1 MSGRYDRGQG
11 PMPAPSTG
19 PRVIV
24 VGGGVIG
31 TSVAY
36 ELARADADVTLLERD
51 RIGAGASSGNAG
63 TIAVGHPPLNRPGR
77 IGQAIRQMTDPSSPL
92 YVKPRMDPGL
102 WRWLIGFARYCT
114 DAHVQHCMDVMAP
127 LGRHAL
133 SAFDRLL
140 NDERIECDY
149 TPGGYLEVC
158 STEAGMKAVQHE
170 AGIIEAHGYDPE
182 VIDGDEV
189 RRREPALGPDHIGAV
204 HYPESATLNPALFLA
219 RLAAEAQKRGVV
231 IRSGSVVTAVTETAG
246 RVTGVELSS
255 GETVEGDAVILA
267 TGPYDQK
274 LVRPFGLR
282 VPVQPGKGYHR
293 DVDIGPNG
301 APPLRIACVLA
312 EHSVFCTPM
321 DTAIRFAGT
330 MEFSGQNHLMRPERL
345 AQLTRAAQAAFPGM
359 GTARP
364 RSEWC
369 GLRPMSVDGLPIIG
383 PVPGVTGLT
392 IATGHG
398 MLGLTLGPITG
409 EIAARQVLTGSDPRA
424 RHLLPE
430 RFVSSAPHTA

>member
-1 MSGRYDRGQG
+1 MIQRGRADTG
-11 PMPAPSTG
+11 PAPGNTAHH
-19 PRVIV
+19 VIV

-31 TSVAY
+31 ISAAY
-36 ELARADADVTLLERD
+36 ELARAGAAVTLLERD

-77 IGQAIRQMTDPSSPL
+77 IAQAVRQMTDSSSPL
-92 YVKPRMDPGL
+92 YVKPRVDPGL
-102 WRWLIGFARYCT
+102 WRWLMGFARYCT
-114 DAHVQHCMDVMAP
+114 DDHVRHCMDVMAP

-140 NDERIECDY
+140 QEERIECEY

-158 STEAGMKAVQHE
+158 STEAGMKGVRHE
-170 AGIIEAHGYDPE
+170 AEIIEGHGYRPE

-189 RRREPALGPDHIGAV
+189 RRREPALGPDRIGAV
-204 HYPESATLNPALFLA
+204 HYPESATLIPSLFLD
-219 RLAAEAQKRGVV
+219 RLTTAAEQRGAR
-231 IRSGSVVTAVTETAG
+231 IRSGTEVTGVTHGGG
-246 RVTGVELSS
+246 RVTGVTLRS
-255 GETVEGDAVILA
+255 GETVEGDAVVLA
-267 TGPYDQK
+267 TGPYSRT

-301 APPLRIACVLA
+301 APALRIACVLA

-321 DTAIRFAGT
+321 DTAVRFAGT
-330 MEFSGQNHLMRPERL
+330 MEFSGENDVMRPERL
-345 AQLTRAAQAAFPGM
+345 GQLTRAARAAFPEM

-369 GLRPMSVDGLPIIG
+369 GLRPMSVDGLPIVG
-383 PVPGVTGLT
+383 PVPGIEGLVL
-392 IATGHG
+392 ATGHG

-409 EIAARQVLTGSDPRA
+409 EIVAKQVLDGSDPRA
-424 RHLLPE
+424 EGLRPE
-430 RFVSSAPHTA
+430 RFA